1 MPDIGVRENAPDIRA
16 RFIDGMSRAAT
27 CVNVVTTDG
36 AAGRFGVTVSAM
48 SAISADGE
56 RPTVLVCVHHQSRS
70 APAIIENGA
79 FCVNVLRDDQS
90 SIADCFAD
98 RIRRD
103 DGDKF
108 GCASW
113 VREITGAP
121 RLADPLAAF
130 DCRVLS
136 AQRVGTHH
144 IIIGAVEAVFISD
157 SGAALM
163 YADRAYGTTQRI
175 ETPASAPSAD
185 PISPPLQQGPL
196 RMAHT
201 RIRKF
206 NTKDTYLDQNLD
218 NDLCQAVVAQGSM
231 VFVRGQVG
239 QDLDSSKS
247 VGIGDPSGQAEQAMA
262 NIKTL
267 LEEAGAKLEH
277 ICKITIYIVD
287 PRYREPVYRT
297 VGKWLKGVFPVST
310 GLVVSALAR
319 PEWLVEIDAIAV
331 TPAERERTA

>member
-1 MPDIGVRENAPDIRA
+1 MPDIGVRESAPDIRA

-36 AAGRFGVTVSAM
+36 RAGRFGVTVSAM

-70 APAIIENGA
+70 ASAIIENGT

-90 SIADCFAD
+90 EIADCFAD

-108 GCASW
+108 GCANW
-113 VREITGAP
+113 VRESTGAP

-130 DCRVLS
+130 DCRILS

-144 IIIGAVEAVFISD
+144 VIIGAVEAVFTAD
-157 SGAALM
+157 AGAALI
-163 YADRAYGTTQRI
+163 YADRSYGTARRI
-175 ETPASAPSAD
+175 EAPASATSAD
-185 PISPPLQQGPL
+185 PISPKLQQGPL

-206 NTKDTYLDQNLD
+206 NTKDTY
-218 NDLCQAVVAQGSM
+218 
-231 VFVRGQVG
+231 
-239 QDLDSSKS
+239 
-247 VGIGDPSGQAEQAMA
+247 PE
-262 NIKTL
+262 
-267 LEEAGAKLEH
+267 
-277 ICKITIYIVD
+277 
-287 PRYREPVYRT
+287 PRQ
-297 VGKWLKGVFPVST
+297 
-310 GLVVSALAR
+310 
-319 PEWLVEIDAIAV
+319 
-331 TPAERERTA
+331 

>member
-1 MPDIGVRENAPDIRA
+1 MPDIGVRESAPDIRA

-36 AAGRFGVTVSAM
+36 RAGRFGVTVSAM

-70 APAIIENGA
+70 ASAIIENGT

-90 SIADCFAD
+90 EIADCFAD

-108 GCASW
+108 GCANW
-113 VREITGAP
+113 VRESTGAP

-130 DCRVLS
+130 DCRILS

-144 IIIGAVEAVFISD
+144 VIIGAVEAVFTAD
-157 SGAALM
+157 AGAALI
-163 YADRAYGTTQRI
+163 YADRSYGTARRI
-175 ETPASAPSAD
+175 EAPASATSAD
-185 PISPPLQQGPL
+185 PISPKLQQGPL

-206 NTKDTYLDQNLD
+206 NTKDTYPDQNLD
-218 NDLCQAVVAQGSM
+218 NDLCQAVVAKGSM

-239 QDLDSSKS
+239 QDLDTSSS
-247 VGIGDPSGQAEQAMA
+247 VAIGDPGGQAEQAMA

-277 ICKITIYIVD
+277 ICKITIYIID

-331 TPAERERTA
+331 IPTER